1 MFLLVLAIGFV
12 TGGLS
17 NVTSGGAG
25 LVTVFVLSKYAG
37 VSPQAS
43 IGTVVA
49 ASVVFVSMGAVEFYR
64 KDAVDRQLAITVG
77 ISGVLGAYAAAVVA
91 LAIQG
96 NILRSAL
103 GIFTLFL
110 AAYGAYDLLR
120 RRRKKENK
128 PVEEEFPGVDFDEW
142 SGKWRGWKTGA
153 VAVQLVFGFATGVA
167 TGLFG
172 VGGGAITLAA
182 FLFLFALPVKTVLG
196 TSLVVSA
203 LRYAAASYPYVSA
216 GSVNFIFF
224 VVLAASGAA
233 GSIVGA
239 KILTGRRTNDAY
251 LRLLLLALFLFIGIE
266 FLI

>member
-1 MFLLVLAIGFV
+1 VFILVLAIGFV

-17 NVTSGGAG
+17 NITSGGAG

-37 VSPQAS
+37 VTPQES

-49 ASVVFVSMGAVEFYR
+49 ASVVFVSMGAAEFYR

-77 ISGVLGAYAAAVVA
+77 ISGVVGAYASAVVA
-91 LAIQG
+91 LAIKG
-96 NILRSAL
+96 DTLKSAL

-120 RRRKKENK
+120 RRRKGEDKSAS
-128 PVEEEFPGVDFDEW
+128 EEFPSVDFIEW
-142 SGKWRGWKTGA
+142 SGRWRGWRPGA
-153 VAVQLVFGFATGVA
+153 VAVQVLFGFATGVA

-182 FLFLFALPVKTVLG
+182 FLFLFSLPVRIVLG

-203 LRYAAASYPYVSA
+203 LRYAAASYPYVSS
-216 GSVNFIFF
+216 GSVSLIFF
-224 VVLAASGAA
+224 VVLAVSGAA
-233 GSIVGA
+233 GSIAGA
-239 KILTGRRTNDAY
+239 RILTGRKTNDTY
-251 LRLLLLALFLFIGIE
+251 LRLLLLALFLFIGVE